1 MSVLCECVC
10 ECQCV
15 WVCVC
20 MFVCMCLNE
29 VTNSTKSDVLNN
41 KEFYF
46 NNGQEVGSASII
58 SMSEWAYGVSGIR
71 V

>member
-46 NNGQEVGSASII
+46 NNGQEV
-58 SMSEWAYGVSGIR
+58 ELRFHYFHVGVGVWCIR
-71 V
+71 D